1 MVLNHLVLCMD
12 GKIGERAMFRQHFF
26 MRLPISCI
34 KERTVSIVLYRG
46 Y

>member
-12 GKIGERAMFRQHFF
+12 GKIGMFRQRFF
-26 MRLPISCI
+26 MRLPISCV
-34 KERTVSIVLYRG
+34 KECTVSIVLYRG